1 MSYQSNKKAQ
11 RQYEAARKQVEAM
24 LNDLA
29 KAATTQWEHKFSK
42 SMCSQ
47 YELGG
52 IPTQRQM
59 NCAIKING
67 RTY

>member
-1 MSYQSNKKAQ
+1 MSYQSNKAAQ
-11 RQYEAARKQVEAM
+11 RKYESARKQVDHM

-29 KAATTQWEHKFSK
+29 KAAGNTWEHAFSK

-47 YELGG
+47 YGLSG

-59 NCAIKING
+59 NCIIKING